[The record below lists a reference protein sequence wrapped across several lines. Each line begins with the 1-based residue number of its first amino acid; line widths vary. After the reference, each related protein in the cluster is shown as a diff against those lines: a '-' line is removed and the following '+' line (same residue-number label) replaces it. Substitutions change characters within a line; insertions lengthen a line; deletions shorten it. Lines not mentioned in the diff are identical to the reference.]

1 MEKLKEIQLNK
12 SEEEK
17 YLLHKYKTALDI
29 HLTVVPQSD
38 GKYMVH
44 VSYFTTVRLDNPK
57 YCIKLL
63 YNTNF
68 KCWTCKFCFKFF
80 CFIYFTYKNKWMIK
94 FQIPS

>member
-17 YLLHKYKTALDI
+17 YLLHRYKTALDI

-68 KCWTCKFCFKFF
+68 KCWTCKFCFLFYLF
-80 CFIYFTYKNKWMIK
+80 HL
-94 FQIPS
+94 